1 MSTSA
6 LVYIASPLGFADS
19 TDAYREVVLQ
29 AVRGAGLE
37 PLDPWDDPGGKLG
50 AAFSAA
56 DARTD
61 VAARQEELDRLNA
74 DAGKQ
79 NHSMLERAH
88 AVLAILDGVDVD
100 SGTAAEIGFAA
111 ANQTPV
117 VGLRTDKRQ
126 TGEKGCIVN
135 LQVEYFVRLYG
146 GEIFASLPEAIAHL
160 RTVAQKRH
168 RESGGSG

>member
-1 MSTSA
+1 
-6 LVYIASPLGFADS
+6 VYIASPLGFADS
-19 TDAYREVVLQ
+19 TEAYREVVLQ

-37 PLDPWDDPGGKLG
+37 PLDPWDDPGGKFG

-61 VAARQEELDRLNA
+61 VAERQEKLARLNA
-74 DAGKQ
+74 GAGKQ

-111 ANQTPV
+111 ASQTPV

-126 TGEKGCIVN
+126 TGEKGSVVN
-135 LQVEYFVRLYG
+135 LQVEYFIRLHG
-146 GEIFASLPEAIAHL
+146 GEIFATLPDAIASL
-160 RTVAQKRH
+160 QTLAENQQLKA
-168 RESGGSG
+168 SGSR